1 MTLYR
6 TFSKMQIARI
16 FGVNRLTIYNWESN
30 GLPVRQPDRPGRPAK
45 LDFEA
50 VLEWYLLHEEIRG
63 ASDKGLQIFEQAIRA
78 RKEKFYGTKS

>member
-16 FGVNRLTIYNWESN
+16 FSVSRSTVYDWESR
-30 GLPVRQPDRPGRPAK
+30 GLPVLQAGRHGRPAK

-50 VLEWYLLHEEIRG
+50 VLQWYLDEEEMKG
-63 ASDKGLQIFEQAIRA
+63 VPEKGLEILEGAVRK
-78 RKEKFYGTKS
+78 RKEQHYG